1 MIFSDNINLN
11 EHAQLSTAD
20 AAACLH
26 LDIYIFDADAGA
38 ESGHR
43 QSTDNLDLSRAG
55 LGRRSSHRAPE
66 YIHYV

>member
-1 MIFSDNINLN
+1 MIFSDNININ

-38 ESGHR
+38 EI
-43 QSTDNLDLSRAG
+43 
-55 LGRRSSHRAPE
+55 RAPP
-66 YIHYV
+66 VNGQFRPQQCGPGPAQQPPRS

>member
-1 MIFSDNINLN
+1 MMFSDNINL
-11 EHAQLSTAD
+11 STCPALHCH

-38 ESGHR
+38 ESEHR
-43 QSTDNLDLSRAG
+43 QSTDNLDLSCAG

>member
-1 MIFSDNINLN
+1 MIISTSQ
-11 EHAQLSTAD
+11 HAQLSTAD

-38 ESGHR
+38 ESEHR
-43 QSTDNLDLSRAG
+43 QSTDNLDLSCAG